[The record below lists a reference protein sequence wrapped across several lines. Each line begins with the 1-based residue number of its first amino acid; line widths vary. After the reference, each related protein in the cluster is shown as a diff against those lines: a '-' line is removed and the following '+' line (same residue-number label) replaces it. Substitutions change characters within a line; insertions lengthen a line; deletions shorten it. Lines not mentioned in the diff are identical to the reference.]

1 MGSDDWTPD
10 SIAHALPDAGM
21 RQEFWRQFNLT
32 PLDGLKALGEKWV
45 KAIEDLEGAVERG
58 REVRAFQQQNGGQ
71 LPAEYADVTDLI
83 AESRAA

>member
-1 MGSDDWTPD
+1 MGNDWTPD

-45 KAIEDLEGAVERG
+45 KAIQELEAGVERG
-58 REVRAFQQQNGGQ
+58 RTVRAHQQQHGGQ
-71 LPAEYADVTDLI
+71 LPTGYADITDLI
-83 AESRAA
+83 VKSQAA